1 MNQEPTH
8 SHQQTEANTGQP
20 AVPMWLIGLMMVL
33 LLLGAIYF
41 DNNGGWFDSN
51 VYAPYHN
58 SAELDRY
65 QLPSLGNEQ
74 VVLGKRLFEANCALC
89 HNTDGT
95 GKTGQAPPLAG
106 SEWVNAQGSYRI
118 IHIPQFGLTGPIDVK
133 GQTYVIGAG
142 MAPMGAQYT
151 PDELAAVLTYVRQ
164 AWGNKAPAVTPEQV
178 SKVRSELS
186 SHPQQYTVDELK
198 KLPEQAP

>member
-1 MNQEPTH
+1 MNPEPTH
-8 SHQQTEANTGQP
+8 SQQHTDANAAEP

-41 DNNGGWFDSN
+41 DNNSGWFDTN
-51 VYAPYHN
+51 VYAPFHN
-58 SAELDRY
+58 TAELERY
-65 QLPSLGNEQ
+65 QLPSAGNEQ

-89 HNTDGT
+89 HNTDGM
-95 GKTGQAPPLAG
+95 GKVGQAPPLAG
-106 SEWVNAQGSYRI
+106 SEWVNAKSSYRVT
-118 IHIPQFGLTGPIDVK
+118 HIPQFGLMGPVTVK
-133 GQTYVIGAG
+133 GQEYNLN

-164 AWGNKAPAVTPEQV
+164 AWGNNAPAVTAEQV

-186 SHPQQYTVDELK
+186 SHPQQYTADELK
-198 KLPEQAP
+198 KLPE